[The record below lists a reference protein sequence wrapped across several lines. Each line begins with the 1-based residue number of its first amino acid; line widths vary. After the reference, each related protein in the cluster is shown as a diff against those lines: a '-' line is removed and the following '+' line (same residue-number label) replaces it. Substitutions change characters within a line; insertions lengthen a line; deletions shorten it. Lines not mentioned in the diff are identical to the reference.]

1 MALGQLGGFNPGEKP
16 MDLASIK
23 PEHLISAMA
32 EYRRIG
38 HGTFLDNF
46 EFGEP
51 SSKWFVFEGR
61 RYPTKATVGAAHG
74 YARPDLGAL
83 TKDSS
88 RYNTR
93 YAERMLNKPEFNKF
107 KLLNGT
113 PKDTISPDD
122 ADYRPFD
129 PAGVQDT
136 RDTTRRAILL
146 RRGQR
151 QFRDALIEAYEGR
164 CAVTG
169 CSVRHVLEA
178 AHIHP
183 YRGRDTNRPDNG
195 LLLRSDM
202 HTLFD
207 SGLVAVRPDSMTVLV
222 ATELNGSEYERWRGR
237 SIRIPQQSDLRP
249 SPEALSDH
257 LRRFGW

>member
-1 MALGQLGGFNPGEKP
+1 MAFGHLGHFKPGEEL

-23 PEHLISAMA
+23 PKHVMSAMA

-38 HGTFLDNF
+38 HGTFLENF

-51 SSKWFVFEGR
+51 SSRWLVFEGR
-61 RYPTKATVGAAHG
+61 SYPAKAIVGAAHG

-83 TKDSS
+83 TKNSS
-88 RYNTR
+88 PYTTK
-93 YAERMLNKPEFNKF
+93 YAERMLNQPKFNEF
-107 KLLNGT
+107 KLSRGT
-113 PKDTISPDD
+113 PEDPISPDD
-122 ADYRPFD
+122 AAHRPFD
-129 PAGVQDT
+129 PAGVKDT
-136 RDTTRRAILL
+136 RETMRRAIRL

-178 AHIHP
+178 AHIQP
-183 YRGRDTNRPDNG
+183 YCGLDTNRPDNG

-207 SGLVAVRPDSMTVLV
+207 SGLVAVCPDSMTVLV

-237 SIRIPQQSDLRP
+237 PIQRPQQSDQRP
-249 SPEALSDH
+249 SPEALRDH